1 MSEYATHSEDPTP
14 KNSAEIIDLYES
26 RRRRALRQ
34 KFGHDVMTIDAVA
47 TETLAGFNV
56 EEVADKVRP
65 DAMVG
70 THSETAADIATA
82 VEITDPEDAATIE
95 FDEELQDVKAEATQN
110 IENAGVEVNETDVE
124 RIAKERLVTAAIES
138 TGETDQDRDELTTDQ
153 RELEAAQA
161 VAAQVLAEQVED
173 DDAPLLT
180 KETKDELR
188 AQLLDKDPDK
198 LDNHHL
204 AEIGADAVEESKGD
218 GKVESY
224 TVYDE
229 DGNETEITHH
239 TDTARRVSL
248 ALRGKFDEAA
258 QGIDHVGRDN
268 IWQRLDYLKENHGS
282 DLSKARL
289 IPIEYKRLERTIAR
303 ELEFSGVTTTQYRD
317 AA

>member
-1 MSEYATHSEDPTP
+1 MSEYTAHPEDPTP
-14 KNSAEIIDLYES
+14 KNTAEIIDLDEA

-56 EEVADKVRP
+56 EQVADKVRP
-65 DAMVG
+65 DDMAG
-70 THSETAADIATA
+70 NHLETTADIAVA
-82 VEITDPEDAATIE
+82 VELTDPEDAATKE
-95 FDEELQDVKAEATQN
+95 FDAEVQEVATEAVEA
-110 IENAGVEVNETDVE
+110 IENTGIGVNEADVE
-124 RIAKERLVTAAIES
+124 TIAKERLVTAAIES
-138 TGETDQDRDELTTDQ
+138 TGETDQDRDELMTDQ

-161 VAAQVLAEQVED
+161 VAAQVLAEQVKD
-173 DDAPLLT
+173 DDVPLIT
-180 KETKDELR
+180 KETKNDLR

-218 GKVESY
+218 GEVESH

-229 DGNETEITHH
+229 DGNATEITHN
-239 TDTARRVSL
+239 TDTARRLSL

-268 IWQRLDYLKENHGS
+268 IWQRLEYLKETHGN
-282 DLSKARL
+282 DLTKARL
-289 IPIEYKRLERTIAR
+289 SPIEYKRLERTVAR
-303 ELEFSGVTTTQYRD
+303 ELEFSGVTTAQYRD
-317 AA
+317 AS

>member
-1 MSEYATHSEDPTP
+1 MSEYAIYPEDPTP
-14 KNSAEIIDLYES
+14 KNTAEIIDLYES

-56 EEVADKVRP
+56 EEVADKVRT
-65 DAMVG
+65 DAMASS
-70 THSETAADIATA
+70 HSETAADIATA
-82 VEITDPEDAATIE
+82 VELTGPEDAATKE
-95 FDEELQDVKAEATQN
+95 FDDEVQEVTADAVEH
-110 IENAGVEVNETDVE
+110 IENTGVEVNETDVE
-124 RIAKERLVTAAIES
+124 TIAKERLVTAAIES
-138 TGETDQDRDELTTDQ
+138 SGETDQDRDELTTDE
-153 RELEAAQA
+153 REREAAQA
-161 VAAQVLAEQVED
+161 VAAQVLAEQIED
-173 DDAPLLT
+173 DAAPLIT
-180 KETKDELR
+180 KQTKDELR

-218 GKVESY
+218 GEVESY

-229 DGNETEITHH
+229 DGNATEITHN
-239 TDTARRVSL
+239 TDTARRVAL

-268 IWQRLDYLKENHGS
+268 IWQRLDYLKENHGN
-282 DLSKARL
+282 DISKTRL
-289 IPIEYKRLERTIAR
+289 TPIEYKRLERTIAR
-303 ELEFSGVTTTQYRD
+303 ELEFSGVTMTDYRD